1 MYLPEAFAERD
12 PVLLAQFIDAFPL
25 GLLITNELIT
35 NELITSDSEHDTQ
48 RIVANLLPFELS
60 AGAAHAGVL
69 RAHIAR
75 ANPLA
80 QTLAAAAVSAE
91 VLAVFQGPQSYVSP
105 GWYPGKRVHGKV
117 VPTWNY
123 TMVQARGRMRT
134 IDDAGWLEALITR
147 LTARHESAFASPW
160 APGDAPPDFSRKH
173 AEGDHRN
180 RNRRARSGRQME
192 AEPEPRCSG
201 PGRRCRWACTAHPHC
216 GQ

>member
-48 RIVANLLPFELS
+48 HIVANLLPFEFS

-91 VLAVFQGPQSYVSP
+91 VLVVFQGPRSHAHDRRRWLAGGADYAPDSAP
-105 GWYPGKRVHGKV
+105 RVGGCIA
-117 VPTWNY
+117 
-123 TMVQARGRMRT
+123 MG
-134 IDDAGWLEALITR
+134 
-147 LTARHESAFASPW
+147 
-160 APGDAPPDFSRKH
+160 AP
-173 AEGDHRN
+173 
-180 RNRRARSGRQME
+180 
-192 AEPEPRCSG
+192 
-201 PGRRCRWACTAHPHC
+201 
-216 GQ
+216 

>member
-35 NELITSDSEHDTQ
+35 NELITNELITSDSEHDTQ
-48 RIVANLLPFELS
+48 HIVANLLPFEFS

-91 VLAVFQGPQSYVSP
+91 VLVVFQGPRP
-105 GWYPGKRVHGKV
+105 
-117 VPTWNY
+117 
-123 TMVQARGRMRT
+123 
-134 IDDAGWLEALITR
+134 
-147 LTARHESAFASPW
+147 
-160 APGDAPPDFSRKH
+160 H
-173 AEGDHRN
+173 AHD
-180 RNRRARSGRQME
+180 
-192 AEPEPRCSG
+192 
-201 PGRRCRWACTAHPHC
+201 
-216 GQ
+216 